1 MKTPDII
8 INESWCRRDLHS
20 DRENIVQSAV
30 KYHPKRLTSQPS
42 RSKLHV
48 ATSAIE
54 KVSTLARGVNHPV
67 RKTSLKLFTKAS
79 SGSGVN

>member
-8 INESWCRRDLHS
+8 INESWCRCDMHS
-20 DRENIVQSAV
+20 DRENSVQSAV
-30 KYHPKRLTSQPS
+30 KYNPKRLASRPS
-42 RSKLHV
+42 RFQLHV

-79 SGSGVN
+79 SGGGVN

>member
-8 INESWCRRDLHS
+8 INESWCRHNLHS
-20 DRENIVQSAV
+20 DLENSVQRAV
-30 KYHPKRLTSQPS
+30 KCHPKRLASRPS
-42 RSKLHV
+42 RFQLHV
-48 ATSAIE
+48 LASAIA

-67 RKTSLKLFTKAS
+67 RETSLKLFTKAS